1 MPAKKYLVTLTDE
14 ERQELLKLTG
24 VGELSARRMKRALI
38 LLRAD
43 EGWKDREIVA
53 ALNTSRPTVERI
65 RKRYV
70 EGGLEKALN
79 EDPRPGARKKLDGR
93 AEAHLIALACSE
105 NGPDDNDRWTLRAM
119 ADELVELGLVDS
131 LSHEAVRQYL
141 KKTT

>member
-1 MPAKKYLVTLTDE
+1 MPAKKYFVTLTNE

-24 VGELSARRMKRALI
+24 AGELSARKMKRALI
-38 LLRAD
+38 LLRAN

-70 EGGLEKALN
+70 EGGLDKALN

-105 NGPDDNDRWTLRAM
+105 TGPDDSDRWTLRAI

-141 KKTT
+141 KKTN